1 MQSLLQQPVLLSC
14 KLTNAVLKF
23 LERRG
28 EDLEPLYERFDWPL
42 YYLRDSSSW
51 LEADRLEFVLKTLD
65 EIYGPRVFNETGVD
79 FFSAVGHASPQL
91 RAWGAL
97 DSVLKI
103 VRHVRDLYQ
112 QPDRF
117 LASFISPQPQIYGLQ
132 HSDENVVFR
141 IGFSD
146 DRMPHTA
153 RFLRAIL
160 ESLPEFIGK
169 PRAHVMWNHGNVSI
183 EWSERQVPFV
193 NQVRTNDN
201 EMPSLSPDLLRT
213 ILVDLTTAQ
222 RELENARRVIQEKD
236 ATIQSLQTAASAVP
250 VAPPVAHTALTAT
263 TTYSTT
269 TVSTTTLSATSALG
283 AAPAVTG
290 SDVEKALHEIYKLGD
305 YFARAQQIVTLLR
318 APSATSGTKLRSGVT
333 LASSQTEALIK
344 RTAWERVSAEAPVA
358 IRRAAMY
365 LRGEADD
372 VASELAV
379 EAAAQATSEGDGEMR
394 DVTGTEENV
403 GAPKTKGL
411 FKKKSATPSFFD
423 HHE

>member
-193 NQVRTNDN
+193 TQVRTNDN

-236 ATIQSLQTAASAVP
+236 ATIQSLQTAAAAAP
-250 VAPPVAHTALTAT
+250 VAPPVAHSALTATAT

-269 TVSTTTLSATSALG
+269 TVSTTTLSTTAALN
-283 AAPAVTG
+283 AAPPAVTG

-318 APSATSGTKLRSGVT
+318 SPSATTGAKLRSGAP
-333 LASSQTEALIK
+333 LASSQAEALIK

-358 IRRAAMY
+358 IRRASMY
-365 LRGEADD
+365 LRGEAED
-372 VASELAV
+372 VSAELAAEV
-379 EAAAQATSEGDGEMR
+379 VSADGAEMR

-403 GAPKTKGL
+403 GAPADKGL
-411 FKKKSATPSFFD
+411 FKKKTVNPSFFD
-423 HHE
+423 NHES

>member
-65 EIYGPRVFNETGVD
+65 EIYGPRVFNETGAD

-103 VRHVRDLYQ
+103 VRNVRDLYQ

-193 NQVRTNDN
+193 TQVRNNDN

-222 RELENARRVIQEKD
+222 RELENARRVIQDKD
-236 ATIQSLQTAASAVP
+236 ATIQSLQAAAQAAP
-250 VAPPVAHTALTAT
+250 VAPPSLTAT

-269 TVSTTTLSATSALG
+269 TVSTTTLSTTASVGGTQP
-283 AAPAVTG
+283 PAVTG
-290 SDVEKALHEIYKLGD
+290 ADVEKALHEIYKLGD

-318 APSATSGTKLRSGVT
+318 APATAAGTKLRSGVT
-333 LASSQTEALIK
+333 LASSQSEALIK

-358 IRRAAMY
+358 IRRASMY

-372 VASELAV
+372 VAAEVAM
-379 EAAAQATSEGDGEMR
+379 EAAALASEGGVEGEMR

-403 GAPKTKGL
+403 GTPAKGS

-423 HHE
+423 QHES

>member
-1 MQSLLQQPVLLSC
+1 MQSPLLLSC

-51 LEADRLEFVLKTLD
+51 LEADRLEYVLKLLN
-65 EIYGPRVFNETGVD
+65 EIYGARVASETGVD

-103 VRHVRDLYQ
+103 VPGVRELYQ

-117 LASFISPQPQIYGLQ
+117 LASFISPQPQIQGLQ

-169 PRAHVMWNHGNVSI
+169 PRTHVLWNHGHVSI

-193 NQVRTNDN
+193 SHGHLN
-201 EMPSLSPDLLRT
+201 ESQAPSLSPDLLRT
-213 ILVDLTTAQ
+213 ILVDLATAQ
-222 RELENARRVIQEKD
+222 RDLESARRANQEKD
-236 ATIQSLQTAASAVP
+236 ALIQSLQSAQVARTVETSPTESVRQQNISAAAQ
-250 VAPPVAHTALTAT
+250 T
-263 TTYSTT
+263 
-269 TVSTTTLSATSALG
+269 
-283 AAPAVTG
+283 PAG
-290 SDVEKALHEIYKLGD
+290 VERALHEIYKLGD

-318 APSATSGTKLRSGVT
+318 APRA
-333 LASSQTEALIK
+333 ASNLQTEALIK
-344 RTAWERVSAEAPVA
+344 RTAWERVSEEAPVA
-358 IRRAAMY
+358 IRKASMLLQGQAV
-365 LRGEADD
+365 DD
-372 VASELAV
+372 EVDEIPPV
-379 EAAAQATSEGDGEMR
+379 D
-394 DVTGTEENV
+394 
-403 GAPKTKGL
+403 PKMIKAKTNTRTK
-411 FKKKSATPSFFD
+411 TPSFFD
-423 HHE
+423 GPAEERS